1 MKSANITWII
11 KEDNQDNITYDYYIG
26 NINGSNS
33 TSLKIQVWNNYQG
46 FDDAKDILN
55 AKLIFKTPSIDD
67 SYIFDYLTVVID
79 NQSKALTKYSDIKR
93 GVTIDSLS
101 GKSNTGDESEQNKLA
116 TKNMCNIE
124 LIFNPIDYKVKEGLK
139 NLILDIEF
147 NS

>member
-1 MKSANITWII
+1 MKSASITWII

-46 FDDAKDILN
+46 FDDVKDISN
-55 AKLIFKTPSIDD
+55 AKLVLKTPSIDD
-67 SYIFDYLTVVID
+67 SYIFDYMTVIID
-79 NQSKALTKYSDIKR
+79 NQSKSFIKYSDIKR
-93 GVTIDSLS
+93 GVIIGSLS
-101 GKSNTGDESEQNKLA
+101 GKSNTGNENEQNKLA

-124 LIFNPIDYKVKEGLK
+124 LIFNPIDYKIKEGLK

-147 NS
+147 NN